1 MVARLRAPYEWE
13 EQMTKIVV
21 VGGGAGGLE
30 LATKL
35 GRKLGMSGKAQIT
48 LVDRNRTHLW
58 KPLLHEVAA
67 GSLDAGI
74 DALSYQSHARNN
86 GFEFQLGSLTNIQ
99 REEKRIVLA
108 PIVGEKG
115 EQVLAERELAYDY
128 LVMAI
133 GSVSNDFN
141 TPGVR
146 DNCIF
151 LDSPDQA
158 FRFHGLLMNQF
169 LRFAADCKPGDESC
183 APTGKV
189 KIAIVGA
196 GATGVE
202 LSAELYNAVEELAS
216 YGYKH
221 LTHDSL
227 KVTIVEAGPRIL
239 PALPERISTAA
250 HQELT
255 KLGVDVRTATFVSE
269 ATPEGLKT
277 KDGELIEADMMV
289 WAAGIKA
296 PDFMKEIGGL
306 ETNRANQL
314 VVKTTLQTTL
324 DDHIFVIGDCAA
336 CPMGDEGKLVPPR
349 AQAAHQMA
357 DRARANII
365 AMMQGKELKPYAY
378 MDYGSLVSMS
388 RFSTVGSLMG
398 NLMRGSMMVE
408 GRMARFVYVS
418 LYRMHQVALHGYI
431 KTGLMMLVGQINR
444 ILRPRLKLH

>member
-1 MVARLRAPYEWE
+1 
-13 EQMTKIVV
+13 MTKIVV

-35 GRKLGMSGKAQIT
+35 GRKLGKRGKAQIT

-74 DALSYQSHARNN
+74 DALSYQSHARNH
-86 GFEFQLGSLTNIQ
+86 GFEFQLGTLTDI
-99 REEKRIVLA
+99 KRDSKQIVLA
-108 PIVGEKG
+108 PIYGEKG
-115 EQVLAERELAYDY
+115 EVVLGERELAYDY
-128 LVMAI
+128 LVMAL

-146 DNCIF
+146 ENCIF

-169 LRFAADCKPGDESC
+169 LKFAGDCKPGDDSC
-183 APTGKV
+183 VPAQQV

-202 LSAELYNAVEELAS
+202 LSAELYNAVEELAA
-216 YGYKH
+216 YGYRN
-221 LTHDSL
+221 LSRNSL

-239 PALPERISTAA
+239 PALPERISAAA
-250 HQELT
+250 HHELT
-255 KLGVDVRTATFVSE
+255 QLGVDVRTATFVSE
-269 ATPEGLKT
+269 ATSDGLKT
-277 KDGELIEADMMV
+277 KDGELIEANLMV

-306 ETNRANQL
+306 ETNRINQL
-314 VVKTTLQTTL
+314 MVKPTLQTTL
-324 DDHIFVIGDCAA
+324 DDHIFAIGDCAA
-336 CPMGDEGKLVPPR
+336 CPMEDGKFVPPR
-349 AQAAHQMA
+349 AQSAHQMA
-357 DRARANII
+357 DRALANIL
-365 AMMQGKELKPYAY
+365 AMMQGKDVKPYSY

-408 GRMARFVYVS
+408 GRLARFVYIS

>member
-1 MVARLRAPYEWE
+1 
-13 EQMTKIVV
+13 MTKIVV

-35 GRKLGMSGKAQIT
+35 GRKLGKRGKAQIT

-74 DALSYQSHARNN
+74 DALSYQSHARNH
-86 GFEFQLGSLTNIQ
+86 GFEFQLGTLSDI
-99 REEKRIVLA
+99 KRDSKQIVLA
-108 PIVGEKG
+108 PIYGEKG
-115 EQVLAERELAYDY
+115 EVVLGERELAYDY
-128 LVMAI
+128 LVMAL

-146 DNCIF
+146 ENCIF

-169 LRFAADCKPGDESC
+169 LKFAGDCKPGDDSC
-183 APTGKV
+183 VPAQQV

-202 LSAELYNAVEELAS
+202 LSAELYNAVEELAA
-216 YGYKH
+216 YGYRN
-221 LTHDSL
+221 LSRNSL

-239 PALPERISTAA
+239 PALPERISAAA
-250 HQELT
+250 HHELT
-255 KLGVDVRTATFVSE
+255 QLGVDVRTATFVSE
-269 ATPEGLKT
+269 ATSDGLKT
-277 KDGELIEADMMV
+277 KDGELIEANLMV

-306 ETNRANQL
+306 ETNRINQL
-314 VVKTTLQTTL
+314 VVKPTLQTTL
-324 DDHIFVIGDCAA
+324 DDHIFAIGDCAA
-336 CPMGDEGKLVPPR
+336 CPMEDGKFVPPR
-349 AQAAHQMA
+349 AQSTHQMA
-357 DRARANII
+357 DRALANIL
-365 AMMQGKELKPYAY
+365 AMMQGKDVKPYSY

-408 GRMARFVYVS
+408 GRLARFVYIS